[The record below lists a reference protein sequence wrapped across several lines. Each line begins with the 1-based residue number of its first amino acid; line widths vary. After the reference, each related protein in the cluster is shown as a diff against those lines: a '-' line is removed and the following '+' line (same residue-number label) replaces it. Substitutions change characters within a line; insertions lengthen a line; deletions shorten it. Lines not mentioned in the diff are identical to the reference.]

1 MNINRPIRKVTIQL
15 VSLFIK
21 PIGITE
27 RLVLKNTKV
36 DGYAMLDCRYIQ
48 INFTLRGE
56 ETV

>member
-1 MNINRPIRKVTIQL
+1 MGKRSGWYR
-15 VSLFIK
+15 
-21 PIGITE
+21 
-27 RLVLKNTKV
+27 KNTKV